1 MPFTGPHRRPDS
13 RRGLKENGG
22 VIPEPIQ
29 EDITPPAWCK
39 SDRLKLFQK
48 LVAENRAAGVAIRQ
62 VDADQYA
69 ELADAMIERRNESD
83 GRTKLAWGRQI
94 DELRSQLNIGPRNRQ
109 RAGIK
114 DVVQHKGISKTLAII
129 ERAKQ
134 NSGRGLTP
142 NP

>member
-1 MPFTGPHRRPDS
+1 MGLRGIQRQPES
-13 RRGLKENGG
+13 RRGAIENGG

-39 SDRLKLFQK
+39 ADRLKLFRK
-48 LVAENRAAGVAIRQ
+48 LVSENRAAGVAIRQ

-69 ELADAMIERRNESD
+69 ELADAMLSRIAEKD

-114 DVVQHKGISKTLAII
+114 DTKKPTVTSPTLAYIQ
-129 ERAKQ
+129 RAKS
-134 NSGRGLTP
+134 SGTVL
-142 NP
+142 

>member
-1 MPFTGPHRRPDS
+1 MGARGFQTKPDS
-13 RRGLKENGG
+13 RRGAIENGG
-22 VIPEPIQ
+22 VTPEPIQ
-29 EDITPPAWCK
+29 EQITPPSWCK
-39 SDRLKLFQK
+39 ADRLKLFQK
-48 LVAENRAAGVAIRQ
+48 LVADNRAAGVAIRQ

-114 DVVQHKGISKTLAII
+114 DTKKPSGLSKTLAII
-129 ERAKQ
+129 QRAKQ
-134 NSGRGLTP
+134 GQ
-142 NP
+142 